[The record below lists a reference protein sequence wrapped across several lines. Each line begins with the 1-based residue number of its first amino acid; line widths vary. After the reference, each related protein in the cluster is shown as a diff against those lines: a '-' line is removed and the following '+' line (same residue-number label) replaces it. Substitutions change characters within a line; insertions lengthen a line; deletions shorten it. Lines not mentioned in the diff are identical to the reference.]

1 MQIDTDEIKRAKGRQ
16 MLLQNIHAERQHIRN
31 LQMILRQGRALA
43 ETYTKQISRYK
54 WQKNAVLRLQ
64 REQVDIAHPETLVI
78 TSSRKLDAARWAY
91 ANATLR
97 VRVVKEKIKN
107 AQRRLSRLSAK
118 FKAQSSEE

>member
-1 MQIDTDEIKRAKGRQ
+1 MEIDTDEIKRAKGHD
-16 MLLQNIHAERQHIRN
+16 MLLQKVHAERQHICD
-31 LQMILRQGRALA
+31 LLVALKQGRALV
-43 ETYTKQISRYK
+43 ETYAKQISRYK

-64 REQVDIAHPETLVI
+64 REQVDIAHPEALVI
-78 TSSRKLDAARWAY
+78 TSSRKLDAARWGY

-118 FKAQSSEE
+118 FKAQPSEE

>member
-1 MQIDTDEIKRAKGRQ
+1 MSSVAQDINREKGRQ
-16 MLLQNIHAERQHIRN
+16 MLLQKIHAERQHIRN
-31 LQMILRQGRALA
+31 LRMILRQRRGLV
-43 ETYTKQISRYK
+43 ETYAKQISRYK

-64 REQVDIAHPETLVI
+64 REQVDIAHPEALVI
-78 TSSRKLDAARWAY
+78 TSSRKLDAARWGY

-118 FKAQSSEE
+118 FKAQPSEE